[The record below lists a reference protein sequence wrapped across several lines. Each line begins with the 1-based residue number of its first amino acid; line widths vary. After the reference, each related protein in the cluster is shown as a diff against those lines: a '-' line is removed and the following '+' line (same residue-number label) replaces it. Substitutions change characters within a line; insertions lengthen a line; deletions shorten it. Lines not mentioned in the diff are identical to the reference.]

1 MRNPKK
7 IKLSL
12 IVPVYNEEKRIHNL
26 EEIISYAKKDGL
38 IHEIIVVNDGSTD
51 RTNKLLKDIANTYPL
66 TIVSY
71 KKNRGKGHAIK
82 KGVLSAKGTHVVFID
97 IDLSTPISTIKPL
110 VKIIPQFDIVIG
122 TRKNKEARLKERQPL
137 LRELMGKSF
146 TFLSQTLLK
155 VYVTDFTCGF
165 KCFAKKAAFKIF
177 SLQKIERWS
186 FDAEALFLAKKLNFS
201 IGELPV
207 VWKNDPNTKVKFP
220 QDILI
225 SIYELL
231 TIINNERKGA
241 YKKLLNGAQ

>member
-12 IVPVYNEEKRIHNL
+12 IIPVYNEEKRIHNL
-26 EEIISYAKKDGL
+26 KSIISYVKKNKK
-38 IHEIIVVNDGSTD
+38 ISEIIIVNDGSTD
-51 RTNKLLKDIANTYPL
+51 KTNKLLKDIAGTHPI
-66 TIVSY
+66 TIISY
-71 KKNRGKGHAIK
+71 KKNRGKGYAIK
-82 KGVLSAKGTHVVFID
+82 KGVLAAKGTHVVFID
-97 IDLSTPISTIKPL
+97 IDLSTPLSTIGPL
-110 VKIIPQFDIVIG
+110 VKQIPHFDIVIG
-122 TRKNKEARLKERQPL
+122 TRKNKEAKLKQRQPL

-146 TFLSQTLLK
+146 TFLSQTLLR

-165 KCFAKKAAFKIF
+165 KCFTKKAAVKIF
-177 SLQKIERWS
+177 SQQRIERWS

-231 TIINNERKGA
+231 IIIKNERSDI
-241 YKKLLNGAQ
+241 YKKTT